1 MRADEL
7 VTREDF
13 KIIATR
19 QSAYAS
25 RMRMRADELENQI
38 ATLEKRIN
46 ANELVTRELAH
57 RIDAVL
63 VAISKLTELQDM
75 RKYFAPRWTAAKEH
89 ELVDEEYRQIIN
101 SHSKI
106 HYQKAKKKVQA

>member
-7 VTREDF
+7 VTRE
-13 KIIATR
+13 
-19 QSAYAS
+19 
-25 RMRMRADELENQI
+25 
-38 ATLEKRIN
+38 
-46 ANELVTRELAH
+46 LAH
-57 RIDAVL
+57 RLDAVL

-75 RKYFAPRWTAAKEH
+75 RKYFARRWTASDEH

-106 HYQKAKKKVQA
+106 QKHKRKAQA

>member
-7 VTREDF
+7 VTREDLQ
-13 KIIATR
+13 IIATR
-19 QSAYAS
+19 QKAYTEK
-25 RMRMRADELENQI
+25 MRMRADELENQI
-38 ATLEKRIN
+38 TTLEKRIQ

-75 RKYFAPRWTAAKEH
+75 RKYFAKRWTAKDEH

-106 HYQKAKKKVQA
+106 HYQKAKKKEQA

>member
-7 VTREDF
+7 VTREDLQ
-13 KIIATR
+13 IIATR
-19 QSAYAS
+19 QAGYAS
-25 RMRMRADELENQI
+25 RMRMRADDLENQI
-38 ATLEKRIN
+38 AALEKRVQ

-75 RKYFAPRWTAAKEH
+75 RKYFAKRWTAKDEH

-106 HYQKAKKKVQA
+106 QKHKRKEQA

>member
-19 QSAYAS
+19 QAAYAS

-38 ATLEKRIN
+38 AALNKRVQ

-57 RIDAVL
+57 RLNAVL
-63 VAISKLTELQDM
+63 ATIAKLTELQDM

-106 HYQKAKKKVQA
+106 QKHKRKAQA